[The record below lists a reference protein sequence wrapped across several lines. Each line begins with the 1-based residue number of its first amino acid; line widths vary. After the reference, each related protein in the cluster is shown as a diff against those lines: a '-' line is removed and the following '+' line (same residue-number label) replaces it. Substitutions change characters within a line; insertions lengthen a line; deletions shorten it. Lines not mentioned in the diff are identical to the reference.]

1 VFQGNGNNEIVFAR
15 STDHGQTFSQPTK
28 LSEGSL
34 DNQFADIAVTRNG
47 TLYVAWNGT
56 TGSRANGSPAMVYAT
71 STNGGRSFSKPA
83 VAARYDG
90 FDAADTAGDPQEA
103 AEAHEKA
110 FENADGP
117 ESDAAPSSAGD
128 SRDCGSGP
136 FACRSGFTFF
146 RHDSQPRI
154 TADPTD
160 TSNTVYMVY
169 DATVPS
175 TEVASTS
182 TYNTAPVAADGTLR
196 VGQGSIYL
204 TKKAG
209 GSSTWTTPT
218 RLAPETK
225 GHQLFPDINADA
237 GHLFAIWHD
246 SRNDS
251 GYSVQNPPGNATA
264 KDAQGFHRP
273 SSGIDTYGASS
284 VNGGSSWTVSRM
296 SSGTQQPNYEM
307 FGDRRVPFHGDYNYV
322 SSVGGFAYGTWTDDR
337 QVVPGDDQRY
347 TGGEG
352 FDVLQCRTPDPAG
365 EDGYGADTCPNA
377 GGLDQDVYGASLTP

>member
-1 VFQGNGNNEIVFAR
+1 
-15 STDHGQTFSQPTK
+15 
-28 LSEGSL
+28 
-34 DNQFADIAVTRNG
+34 
-47 TLYVAWNGT
+47 
-56 TGSRANGSPAMVYAT
+56 MVYAK

-90 FDAADTAGDPQEA
+90 FDAADSAGDPAEA
-103 AEAHEKA
+103 AEAHEQA

-117 ESDAAPSSAGD
+117 ESDEAPSSAGD

-136 FACRSGFTFF
+136 FACQSGFTFF

-169 DATVPS
+169 DASVPS

-182 TYNTAPVAADGTLR
+182 TYNTAPVGADGTLR

-209 GSSTWTTPT
+209 SSSTWTTPT
-218 RLAPETK
+218 RLAPEAT
-225 GHQLFPDINADA
+225 GHQWFPDINADA
-237 GHLFAIWHD
+237 GRLFAIWHD
-246 SRNDS
+246 SRNDR

-264 KDAQGFHRP
+264 KDASGFHLA

-284 VNGGSSWTVSRM
+284 ADGGGSWTVDRM
-296 SSGTQQPNYEM
+296 S
-307 FGDRRVPFHGDYNYV
+307 R
-322 SSVGGFAYGTWTDDR
+322 
-337 QVVPGDDQRY
+337 
-347 TGGEG
+347 
-352 FDVLQCRTPDPAG
+352 
-365 EDGYGADTCPNA
+365 
-377 GGLDQDVYGASLTP
+377 